1 MKKKKTNDNI
11 TDSIKDNIKDDIKDN
26 IPKRS
31 FISRFDLINK
41 FRHWYMGG
49 VSLTRSIFRVKAAW
63 QTIIVI
69 LVILCIFFMVAAVY
83 TESGEFV
90 INIDSQMADDGFYLS
105 ETTDFSERLIT
116 LNGDAVIDA
125 NNINIFDIPE
135 NVSKIDGEHNG
146 KNYVAY
152 TFYLC
157 NKSKETKDYHY
168 SLEIRNS
175 SKGADEAM
183 WVMMYKNGKQITYAK
198 LGKNGEAETQY
209 SISEFPFKND
219 SEIEDK
225 QYSRVDA
232 KSLGS
237 DAKEYVGSFDT
248 DTINKLTT
256 VPFETDRIVCS
267 GERKQIKTD
276 EYDKYTV
283 VIWYEGEDPE
293 CVDDIL
299 GGWVELFM
307 KFSY

>member
-1 MKKKKTNDNI
+1 MKKKKTSDN
-11 TDSIKDNIKDDIKDN
+11 KKENIREN

-31 FISRFDLINK
+31 FISRFDLINR

-49 VSLTRSIFRVKAAW
+49 TSLTRSIFRVKAAW

-69 LVILCIFFMVAAVY
+69 IVILCIFFMVAAVY
-83 TESGEFV
+83 TQSGEFV
-90 INIDSQMADDGFYLS
+90 INIDSQMAEDGFYLS

-125 NNINIFDIPE
+125 NNINVFDIPE

-157 NKSKETKDYHY
+157 NKGKEAKDYHY

-183 WVMMYKNGKQITYAK
+183 WVMMYKNGSQITYAK

-209 SISEFPFKND
+209 SMSGFPFSDD
-219 SEIEDK
+219 SEAGNK
-225 QYSRVDA
+225 QYSQVAAD
-232 KSLGS
+232 SLGAL
-237 DAKEYVGSFDT
+237 AKAYIGSFNVDS
-248 DTINKLTT
+248 INKLTT
-256 VPFETDRIVCS
+256 IPFETDRIVCS
-267 GERKQIKTD
+267 GDRKQIKTD

-283 VIWYEGEDPE
+283 VIWYEGEDPD

>member
-1 MKKKKTNDNI
+1 MKKHKNSKKENG
-11 TDSIKDNIKDDIKDN
+11 S
-26 IPKRS
+26 KRS
-31 FISRFDLINK
+31 FISRFDLINR

-63 QTIIVI
+63 QTIAVI

-105 ETTDFSERLIT
+105 ETADFSEKLIT

-125 NNINIFDIPE
+125 NNISVFDIPD
-135 NVSKIDGEHNG
+135 NVGREDGEHNG

-175 SKGADEAM
+175 AKGADEAI
-183 WVMMYKNGKQITYAK
+183 WIMMYKNGQQITYAK
-198 LGKNGEAETQY
+198 AGKNNEAETQY
-209 SISEFPFKND
+209 SLSEFPFIAD
-219 SEIEDK
+219 SELGKMQYGSVKIEE
-225 QYSRVDA
+225 
-232 KSLGS
+232 LGK
-237 DAKEYVGSFDT
+237 AGEKYQGIFGTENV
-248 DTINKLTT
+248 NKLTT

-267 GERKQIKTD
+267 GKREEIKND